1 VVRKE
6 RWEVF
11 CLALKNKKKISKEV
25 IKKIAKLKEKMRK
38 SSSEK
43 ESAIKKTEVTFTG
56 LEGRKAVVLF
66 ENSDGIFT
74 MHKVTVKNGE
84 VNVGKLAWYVGEF
97 PPFGWIKTMFGY
109 TPFWIVNYRSALPIM
124 RKDVVDPSE
133 FSKITPQM
141 LGTILELKILHFL
154 LKRIRKLPGT
164 TGDYTSFLIAL
175 FGGMILMYL
184 LIHFGIITV

>member
-1 VVRKE
+1 MVRKE

-11 CLALKNKKKISKEV
+11 CLALKSKKKISKEA

-38 SSSEK
+38 SSNEK
-43 ESAIKKTEVTFTG
+43 ENIKKTEVAYTG
-56 LEGRKAVVLF
+56 LEGRKAVVFF

-84 VNVGKLAWYVGEF
+84 VSVGKLAWYVGEF

-124 RKDVVDPSE
+124 RKDVVDPSK

-154 LKRIRKLPGT
+154 LKRIRKLPGA
-164 TGDYTSFLIAL
+164 TGDYMSLLFAL
-175 FGGMILMYL
+175 FGGMVLMYL
-184 LIHFGIITV
+184 LIHFGIIMI

>member
-1 VVRKE
+1 
-6 RWEVF
+6 VF
-11 CLALKNKKKISKEV
+11 CLALKSRKKEPSPKEISKKFDELKKKIEEMLESK
-25 IKKIAKLKEKMRK
+25 
-38 SSSEK
+38 K
-43 ESAIKKTEVTFTG
+43 ESSKKTEVVFTG

-109 TPFWIVNYRSALPIM
+109 VPFWIVNYRSALPIM
-124 RKDVVDPSE
+124 RKDVVDPSK

-154 LKRIRKLPGT
+154 LKRIRKLPGAP
-164 TGDYTSFLIAL
+164 GDYASLLFAL
-175 FGGMILMYL
+175 FGGMVLMYL
-184 LIHFGIITV
+184 LIHFGIIVI